1 MTWRSG
7 ETNVGP
13 SLTAWISAHPHIIQ
27 FIFASLTL
35 CPSYLVNNLP
45 HRPQLPALDPERT
58 LSYRLLNHSYN
69 YKSQTIVAN
78 HPKYVSSIGSAFLSK
93 LGHRRKGSHH
103 MHKVLTHTDLAL
115 SELLWYLQPEKKSR
129 EDSEQRH
136 FDSWIHSWIYHRGSG
151 RGKRFTKAWDW
162 FPPLWLKRK
171 EGSRLHPTH
180 TDYHQGKKN
189 WILGRR
195 RKEWWAGRSTCPQYP
210 SCLLVLGG
218 VVFTWR
224 RRNKIQLTEKQWL
237 LCPALSLVL
246 PIYHL
251 LFIPTL
257 TLWGNRSSGR
267 YNNPP
272 KSPIWGVQGLELE
285 LRSVCLCS

>member
-58 LSYRLLNHSYN
+58 LSYKLLNHSYN
-69 YKSQTIVAN
+69 YESQTIVAN

-136 FDSWIHSWIYHRGSG
+136 LTHGFIPASTIVVQEGARGSPKPETDSHLCG
-151 RGKRFTKAWDW
+151 WKEKKAVDFTQHTQIITREKRIGSLEGGGKSDGQA
-162 FPPLWLKRK
+162 
-171 EGSRLHPTH
+171 EAHVH
-180 TDYHQGKKN
+180 
-189 WILGRR
+189 
-195 RKEWWAGRSTCPQYP
+195 STLPAFLFWVVL
-210 SCLLVLGG
+210 CLLGEEE
-218 VVFTWR
+218 
-224 RRNKIQLTEKQWL
+224 I
-237 LCPALSLVL
+237 
-246 PIYHL
+246 
-251 LFIPTL
+251 
-257 TLWGNRSSGR
+257 R
-267 YNNPP
+267 Y
-272 KSPIWGVQGLELE
+272 S
-285 LRSVCLCS
+285 